1 MELVIKTIKREGPMK
16 EIALMVT
23 AIILLA
29 GTPGFG
35 RDLTAREIM
44 EKNDRQMNSR
54 DEESRFTMKLINKRG
69 KQRKRTVQMYSKTDI
84 QNNDKTLIRFLSP
97 ADVKGVGLL
106 AIEDGEREDQ
116 WLYLPAL
123 KRVRRISSSEKT
135 DSFMGSDFSY
145 EDVEQNDLDHY
156 AYTLLREEALD
167 GQNCYVIQSIPV
179 NEQTIKETAYSR
191 TEVWIRQDNFIAA
204 RVDYF
209 NHKGHLFK
217 TMRSANI
224 RPIDG
229 TDKWRAHL
237 IDMRNVSTGHHT
249 ELQYDSIQIDRGL
262 DDNLFTQRYLERGR

>member
-1 MELVIKTIKREGPMK
+1 MK
-16 EIALMVT
+16 ESALLVMAT
-23 AIILLA
+23 ILLSA
-29 GTPGFG
+29 TPGFG
-35 RDLTAREIM
+35 QEDLTAREIM

-54 DEESRFTMKLINKRG
+54 DEESRFTMKLINKQG
-69 KQRKRTVQMYSKTDI
+69 KERKRTVFMYSKTDAL
-84 QNNDKTLIRFLSP
+84 NNNKTLIRFLAP

-106 AIEDGEREDQ
+106 AIEDGDREDQ

-123 KRVRRISSSEKT
+123 KRVRRISSSEKS

-145 EDVEQNDLDHY
+145 EDVEQNDLDNY
-156 AYTLLREEALD
+156 AYTLLREEVFD
-167 GQNCYVIQSIPV
+167 DQSCYVIQSIPV

-209 NHKGHLFK
+209 NHKGDHFK
-217 TMRSANI
+217 TMRSDNI

-249 ELQYDSIQIDRGL
+249 ELHYDSIQIDRGL

>member
-1 MELVIKTIKREGPMK
+1 MK
-16 EIALMVT
+16 ESALLVM

-35 RDLTAREIM
+35 QDLTAREIM

-54 DEESRFTMKLINKRG
+54 DEESRFTMKLINKQG
-69 KQRKRTVQMYSKTDI
+69 KERKRTVRMYLKTDI
-84 QNNDKTLIRFLSP
+84 KNNDKTLIRFLSP

-106 AIEDGEREDQ
+106 AIEDGDREDQ

-123 KRVRRISSSEKT
+123 KRIRRISSSEKS

-145 EDVEQNDLDHY
+145 EDVEQNDLDNY
-156 AYTLLREEALD
+156 AYQLLREEALD
-167 GQNCYVIQSIPV
+167 GQNCNVIRSIPV

-191 TEVWIRQDNFIAA
+191 TEVWIRQDNFVAA

-209 NHKGHLFK
+209 NHKGDHFK
-217 TMRSANI
+217 TMRSNNI

-237 IDMRNVSTGHHT
+237 IDMRNESTGHHT
-249 ELQYDSIQIDRGL
+249 ELHYDSIQINRGL

>member
-1 MELVIKTIKREGPMK
+1 MK

-54 DEESRFTMKLINKRG
+54 DEESRFTMKLINKQG
-69 KQRKRTVQMYSKTDI
+69 KQRTRTVSMYLKTDI
-84 QNNDKTLIRFLSP
+84 RNNDKTLIRFLSP

-106 AIEDGEREDQ
+106 AMEDGEREDQ

-123 KRVRRISSSEKT
+123 KRVRRISSSEKS

-145 EDVEQNDLDHY
+145 EDVEQNDLDNY

-167 GQNCYVIQSIPV
+167 GQSCYVIQSIPV

-209 NHKGHLFK
+209 NHKGDLFK
-217 TMRSANI
+217 TMRSDNI

-249 ELQYDSIQIDRGL
+249 ELQYDSIHIDRGL